1 MKYNKGDI
9 LVCCNNKISS
19 YEYNLTI
26 GDKYEVVNSMLIH
39 GGIENGSSISLDVVN
54 VKTGEHHRW
63 ISDRLFISLDV
74 YREFKLREILN

>member
-26 GDKYEVVNSMLIH
+26 CDKYEVVNSMLIQ
-39 GGIENGSSISLDVVN
+39 EV
-54 VKTGEHHRW
+54 
-63 ISDRLFISLDV
+63 
-74 YREFKLREILN
+74 

>member
-26 GDKYEVVNSMLIH
+26 GDKYEVIESMLI
-39 GGIENGSSISLDVVN
+39 NGFSSISLDVVN
-54 VKTGEHHRW
+54 VKTGQHHKW
-63 ISDRLFISLDV
+63 LSDKMFIPLDV
-74 YREFKLREILN
+74 YREFKLRQILN